1 MQHRPTEDELEE
13 LLNSL
18 DDNKTWELTDYSE
31 SSGKYEATTLTVE
44 LEYIKPLNRA
54 VADGD
59 SLKRIVM
66 KEVRRLETTH
76 ESGADQNVVVEN
88 VVEEYEEEKEDVEN
102 VIENLRRLGE
112 VYEPTKGH
120 LRAT

>member
-18 DDNKTWELTDYSE
+18 DENTTWELADYSE
-31 SSGKYEATTLTVE
+31 SSGKYEAATLTVE
-44 LEYIKPLNRA
+44 LEYVKPLNRA

-88 VVEEYEEEKEDVEN
+88 VVEEYDEEKEDVKN

-112 VYEPTKGH
+112 VYEPAKGH